1 MQEEVD
7 ADGVQVA
14 PQRYAINI
22 VRQLLDCLNIYSIR
36 KKNGDDSTQL
46 GLSARADDRE
56 NVVIV
61 IGFAVAARYAN
72 TVMVTA
78 ADAAS
83 AAATGLSATVLLLL
97 LLSLLFFAVV
107 LVVG

>member
-1 MQEEVD
+1 M
-7 ADGVQVA
+7 A

-36 KKNGDDSTQL
+36 KKNGDDSTRPASTQL
-46 GLSARADDRE
+46 GLSARADDGE

-78 ADAAS
+78 ASAADAAS
-83 AAATGLSATVLLLL
+83 AAAAAAATVSATL